1 MKCETI
7 MGRNRNYIIL
17 LFVISPQL
25 ILTTRNPVTDENCS
39 ERISQKP
46 KSTRIEK
53 NKKKKMPVGKFE
65 KNSFKKLFSSPRVA
79 FATQHILN
87 RN

>member
-1 MKCETI
+1 

-53 NKKKKMPVGKFE
+53 NNKKKCRSGNLRKIHL
-65 KNSFKKLFSSPRVA
+65 KNYSRPHALRL
-79 FATQHILN
+79 Q
-87 RN
+87 RNTF